1 MTRLFHKPCE
11 EADNAEILNCSIL
24 LLHVH
29 SLKIL
34 FYEDPKVRLAKPAS
48 LFICL
53 QQNATSSQMYK
64 INTLRFWAASFA
76 SSSEC
81 MVHQILAVLYV
92 WLPFLHSPSPQLDKF
107 LNRWDMA
114 PGEEFSQIQPVRYTA
129 ATSSFRILGLTLKY
143 LIHF

>member
-11 EADNAEILNCSIL
+11 EAVNCSIL

-29 SLKIL
+29 NLKFLPHI
-34 FYEDPKVRLAKPAS
+34 DPKLRLAKPAS
-48 LFICL
+48 LFICI

-64 INTLRFWAASFA
+64 INTLSLGAARFA

-81 MVHQILAVLYV
+81 TAHQILAVLYV
-92 WLPFLHSPSPQLDKF
+92 WLSFLHFPSPQLDKS
-107 LNRWDMA
+107 LNEWVMV

-129 ATSSFRILGLTLKY
+129 ATSSFKILGLTLKY